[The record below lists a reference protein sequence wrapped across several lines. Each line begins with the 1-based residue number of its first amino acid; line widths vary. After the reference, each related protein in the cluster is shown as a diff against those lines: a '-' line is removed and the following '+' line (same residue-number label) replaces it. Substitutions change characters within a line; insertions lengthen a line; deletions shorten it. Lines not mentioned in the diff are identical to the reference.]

1 MPNLK
6 GRDIISLRELKKDEI
21 EYLLSRADEFE
32 KILKK
37 DGHAD
42 ILRGKI
48 LATLFFEPSTR
59 TRLSTTAAMQRLGGS
74 VIGFTEPETTSTI
87 KGENLSD
94 TIKMI
99 ENYADVIAIR
109 HTEEGSAKLAAQV
122 ARVPVINC
130 GDGSHTHPTQTLL
143 DLYTIQKEKGKLD
156 GLKVA
161 LVGDLKYGRT
171 VHSLAYALAMFG
183 ADMVFVSPDSLKMP
197 HEITAELKEKFG
209 VNVKEYNRI
218 ESVVK
223 EVDVLY
229 ATRIQKERFP
239 DPEEYEKVKG
249 TYKVDLKT
257 INGCKKDMVIMHP
270 LPRVYEVDPEL
281 DNTRHAKYFQQA
293 YYGLPVR
300 MGILASVLGK

>member
-37 DGHAD
+37 DGHTD
-42 ILRGKI
+42 ILKGKI

-223 EVDVLY
+223 EIDVLY

>member
-32 KILKK
+32 KILRK
-37 DGHAD
+37 DGHTD
-42 ILRGKI
+42 ILKGKI

-109 HTEEGSAKLAAQV
+109 NTEEGSAKLAAQV

-223 EVDVLY
+223 EIDVLY

-239 DPEEYEKVKG
+239 DPEEYEKG
-249 TYKVDLKT
+249 
-257 INGCKKDMVIMHP
+257 
-270 LPRVYEVDPEL
+270 
-281 DNTRHAKYFQQA
+281 
-293 YYGLPVR
+293 
-300 MGILASVLGK
+300 